1 MLLQLDE
8 LDATSCKLA
17 AAGRMSSPAVQ
28 KTVKPKPSIFLFSN
42 EKTNSMH
49 QNPVLESLVYQ
60 PEENIY
66 RSATD
71 YAGEKGILDTVIVI
85 K

>member
-1 MLLQLDE
+1 MNSRKSCVRPFLL
-8 LDATSCKLA
+8 S
-17 AAGRMSSPAVQ
+17 
-28 KTVKPKPSIFLFSN
+28 KTIVKPKPSIFLFSN
-42 EKTNSMH
+42 EKTNSNH